1 MVSLSVRGEIL
12 VRAKCMSPRKSMN
25 ARWRGG
31 RQRRRESFGIPDPRT
46 LHDRINTVGGHV
58 LERFCRAIRPANL
71 DGFHFF
77 RRAEA
82 KVEAQIVLREITS
95 SAVDFIEL
103 FDTCRANRYARA
115 DRRAI
120 ALVAYELEEHSM

>member
-1 MVSLSVRGEIL
+1 
-12 VRAKCMSPRKSMN
+12 MSPRKSMN

-31 RQRRRESFGIPDPRT
+31 DSGRRALVIPDPRT

-58 LERFCRAIRPANL
+58 LERFYRAIRPANL

-82 KVEAQIVLREITS
+82 KVEAQIVCER
-95 SAVDFIEL
+95 
-103 FDTCRANRYARA
+103 
-115 DRRAI
+115 
-120 ALVAYELEEHSM
+120 